1 MFFLPLR
8 IFCVRMLLKENER
21 FVYVFFLI
29 FRRLEIKSSVSNCP
43 LQNFFLKKTLFC
55 NPSQFY
61 RIGRSSHHHSP
72 EPTLLTRDSGPTWP
86 ANAHLFCVVG
96 RFSFFYVD
104 IALWWLG
111 RTIGLRGKF
120 CRLSN

>member
-1 MFFLPLR
+1 MVFLPLR
-8 IFCVRMLLKENER
+8 IFCLRMLLKENER
-21 FVYVFFLI
+21 FVYVFSDFSQIRNKVLCLKLP
-29 FRRLEIKSSVSNCP
+29 FAE
-43 LQNFFLKKTLFC
+43 FFLKKTLFC